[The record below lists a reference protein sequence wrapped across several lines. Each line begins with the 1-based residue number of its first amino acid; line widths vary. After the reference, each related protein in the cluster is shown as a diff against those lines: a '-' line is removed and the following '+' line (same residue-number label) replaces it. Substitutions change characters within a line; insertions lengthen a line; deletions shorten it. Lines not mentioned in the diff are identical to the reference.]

1 MWVWTKVSEH
11 VEGVRFPNLVSC
23 LCFCISMWC
32 FHLIGGWTVK
42 VIVCSPGGKHL
53 GFLPS
58 GSSLLTWMVHLCRLH
73 TVWCLVVTSLLT
85 WAHGCGC
92 GVALFCL
99 GLTDLRLAHQVFRY
113 QFFASRSHPC
123 SHSLAVCHQARWL
136 WSRWF
141 FFFPEVVV
149 VPASFWLW
157 TFLGFLCFLLIFI
170 PWLPLMTSGG
180 LLMMRCL
187 RPGSVTWMLWFQ
199 EVCQEGQEEQF
210 HFCVPPWFHL
220 CLCWLC
226 WVCVCLSDQRF
237 GPAVFSGVA
246 IFGFPSLICFF
257 LGWPRRNLLAWWPVS
272 LWLQTN
278 VRVWVDRMDCVFILT
293 LKEHTLQC
301 VACKLRAVLV
311 PPSAPSGWSSF
322 IPQCVKIEA
331 YRIAVC
337 AYICILLCFLLFSAS
352 LVVAHAMMP
361 CFTAGISGL
370 GHCFLDGKFHGDL
383 RNITC

>member
-1 MWVWTKVSEH
+1 MQKHKHDTRLGKRTPSTCSLTFVRSPFATK
-11 VEGVRFPNLVSC
+11 
-23 LCFCISMWC
+23 
-32 FHLIGGWTVK
+32 
-42 VIVCSPGGKHL
+42 L
-53 GFLPS
+53 G
-58 GSSLLTWMVHLCRLH
+58 
-73 TVWCLVVTSLLT
+73 
-85 WAHGCGC
+85 GCGH
-92 GVALFCL
+92 G
-99 GLTDLRLAHQVFRY
+99 D
-113 QFFASRSHPC
+113 
-123 SHSLAVCHQARWL
+123 
-136 WSRWF
+136 

-311 PPSAPSGWSSF
+311 PSSAPIWLVF
-322 IPQCVKIEA
+322 IHTSMCQDRSV
-331 YRIAVC
+331 
-337 AYICILLCFLLFSAS
+337 
-352 LVVAHAMMP
+352 
-361 CFTAGISGL
+361 
-370 GHCFLDGKFHGDL
+370 
-383 RNITC
+383 

>member
-1 MWVWTKVSEH
+1 MLPFDWWMDSEGNCLLSRWETLRISSFGVITPNLDGSFVQVAHGLVPGRHQSAYVSSWVRLWRCAVLLGANGPASGTSGVSISVLRIKVSSLQSFA
-11 VEGVRFPNLVSC
+11 RR
-23 LCFCISMWC
+23 
-32 FHLIGGWTVK
+32 
-42 VIVCSPGGKHL
+42 
-53 GFLPS
+53 LPP
-58 GSSLLTWMVHLCRLH
+58 SSVA
-73 TVWCLVVTSLLT
+73 VVT
-85 WAHGCGC
+85 
-92 GVALFCL
+92 VI
-99 GLTDLRLAHQVFRY
+99 
-113 QFFASRSHPC
+113 
-123 SHSLAVCHQARWL
+123 
-136 WSRWF
+136 

-170 PWLPLMTSGG
+170 PCLPLMTSGG

-311 PPSAPSGWSSF
+311 PSSAPSGWSSF

>member
-141 FFFPEVVV
+141 FFSRSCCSSRQLLALNFSGIFVLSTNLYPLVAIDDVWRFVDDEVFKTWKRHLDAL
-149 VPASFWLW
+149 VPGGMSGRSRRAVP
-157 TFLGFLCFLLIFI
+157 FLC
-170 PWLPLMTSGG
+170 
-180 LLMMRCL
+180 
-187 RPGSVTWMLWFQ
+187 
-199 EVCQEGQEEQF
+199 
-210 HFCVPPWFHL
+210 
-220 CLCWLC
+220 
-226 WVCVCLSDQRF
+226 
-237 GPAVFSGVA
+237 
-246 IFGFPSLICFF
+246 PS
-257 LGWPRRNLLAWWPVS
+257 
-272 LWLQTN
+272 
-278 VRVWVDRMDCVFILT
+278 
-293 LKEHTLQC
+293 
-301 VACKLRAVLV
+301 LV
-311 PPSAPSGWSSF
+311 PPLLVLALLGLCLSLRPEIWPCSF
-322 IPQCVKIEA
+322 L
-331 YRIAVC
+331 RRR
-337 AYICILLCFLLFSAS
+337 
-352 LVVAHAMMP
+352 
-361 CFTAGISGL
+361 
-370 GHCFLDGKFHGDL
+370 DL
-383 RNITC
+383 RIPFFNLFLSWLAPQKPACLMTGLTLTSDECACVGGSDGLCIYFNIKRAYLTMRCM